1 MLFKTR
7 RDLPMNAITV
17 AIIVFL
23 FSVLY
28 LSIRFVDFTPLILF
42 LFLIY
47 LFSIWLALYSIFQI
61 RYWIREEGL
70 FVQMGPFQ
78 STYHYSDMKRIDYTK
93 GLSRLRPVNVHS
105 FMWAVDGI
113 ELHFKGEVTKIQLSP
128 ERQGEFIQEL
138 FKRAPQL
145 AYCSIEEQRAK
156 HKRQEQVEQQEVVM
170 MPHIGGTVKGSKVGS
185 SSSEWLKM

>member
-1 MLFKTR
+1 MLYKTR
-7 RDLPMNAITV
+7 RDLTMNSITV

-28 LSIRFVDFTPLILF
+28 LIIRFVDFTPLILF

-61 RYWIREEGL
+61 RYRIRDEGL
-70 FVQMGPFQ
+70 FVQMGPFY
-78 STYHYSDMKRIDYTK
+78 STYHYADMKRIDYTK

-113 ELHFKGEVTKIQLSP
+113 ELHFEGQLTKIQLSP
-128 ERQGEFIQEL
+128 ERQDEFIQEL
-138 FKRAPQL
+138 FNRAPQL
-145 AYCSIEEQRAK
+145 ACCSIEEQRAK
-156 HKRQEQVEQQEVVM
+156 REREEQLQQQEVVM
-170 MPHIGGTVKGSKVGS
+170 MPHIGGTVKSSKVGRS
-185 SSSEWLKM
+185 SGEWLKL